1 MGRKARNRI
10 ELVCW
15 LGIAADLL
23 VVFTSRPQIP
33 SGAQAGM
40 TQQPAPPAV
49 VKHVAAQVKPQSCR
63 PVIQEIVAIAREES
77 ERTVPMH
84 GPSFAA
90 IDRCVQ
96 REQGIDTS
104 DCPAN
109 FRYAE
114 RRFVDAQQALCRDA
128 HDDYISDPLVVQ
140 RAFFDVYEHRSPYDS
155 LDLMSDVIRRD
166 LDVFQSATFDL
177 IQVSESYGVN

>member
-33 SGAQAGM
+33 SGAQASIRPSY
-40 TQQPAPPAV
+40 TPPV
-49 VKHVAAQVKPQSCR
+49 VKPVTVEAKPQSCR

-77 ERTVPMH
+77 EQTVPTH
-84 GPSFAA
+84 GPSFSA
-90 IDRCVQ
+90 IDRCVK
-96 REQGIDTS
+96 REQRIDTS
-104 DCPAN
+104 GCPAN
-109 FRYAE
+109 FRNAE
-114 RRFVDAQQALCRDA
+114 RRFVDAQQTLCRDA

-140 RAFFDVYEHRSPYDS
+140 RAFFDVYQHRSPYDS

-177 IQVSESYGVN
+177 IQVSETYGVN

>member
-23 VVFTSRPQIP
+23 VVFTSRPQMP
-33 SGAQAGM
+33 SGAQAS
-40 TQQPAPPAV
+40 TPSSPPPAM
-49 VKHVAAQVKPQSCR
+49 VKPVTVQVKPQFCR

-77 ERTVPMH
+77 ERTVPTH

-90 IDRCVQ
+90 IDRCVE
-96 REQGIDTS
+96 REQRIDTS

-177 IQVSESYGVN
+177 IQVSETYGVN